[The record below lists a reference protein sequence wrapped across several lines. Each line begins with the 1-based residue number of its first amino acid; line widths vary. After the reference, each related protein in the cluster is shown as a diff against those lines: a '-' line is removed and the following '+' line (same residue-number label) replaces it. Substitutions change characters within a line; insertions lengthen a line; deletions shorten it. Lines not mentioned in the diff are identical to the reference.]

1 MAKTLVNLD
10 EALLASAM
18 RETGFTRKVDV
29 VNAGLRALVAQRRAL
44 RLYRSLR
51 GKVSF
56 DVDPFGLR
64 DGRPR
69 TR

>member
-10 EALLASAM
+10 EGLLASAM
-18 RETGFTRKVDV
+18 KATGLRRKVDV
-29 VNAGLRALVAQRRAL
+29 VNAGLRLLVAQRRIL

-56 DVDPFGLR
+56 DVDPLKHRHGR
-64 DGRPR
+64 TRPR
-69 TR
+69 